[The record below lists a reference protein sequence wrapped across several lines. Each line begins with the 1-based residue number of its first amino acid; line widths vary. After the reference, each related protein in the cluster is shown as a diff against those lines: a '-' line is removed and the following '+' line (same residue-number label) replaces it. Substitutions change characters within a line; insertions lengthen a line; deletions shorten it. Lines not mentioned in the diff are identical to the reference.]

1 MLLFITIVFGGL
13 LILGLPIAF
22 VMGLTTLFS
31 FFSLGNPSLYSLIPQ
46 RMYSGMANFVLI
58 AIPFF
63 IMTGVV
69 MTKAGITR
77 ELVRFSNLMVGRL
90 RGGLAHINIVSSVLF
105 AGLSGSAA
113 SDAASI
119 GSILIPAM
127 TEEGYDLDFS
137 ASVTASSAAI
147 GPIIPPSI
155 IMIIYASLM
164 DVSVAGLFLAGY
176 APGILIAV
184 GLIILC
190 YIMSKKRDYPIH
202 SSKITRREFYEA
214 SRGAILPLILP
225 IIIIAGILFGV
236 FTPTEA
242 SVVAAAYA
250 LVLGFFVKKTIK
262 LRDIPEILTI
272 TMKTSSLILF
282 VIGTGVAFGW
292 ILSYEQIPQK
302 LATVLIMFSGE
313 NYYITLFFI
322 LIVLFLA
329 GMFMDTAVSIV
340 VLGPLLLAT
349 ALQLGVHPL
358 HFAMIMCLSLT
369 VGLITPPL
377 GLVLFVVCGVTNLKL
392 EELCKAMVPFI
403 LIEVI
408 VIFIITYI
416 PVITMTI
423 PKIFGFYP

>member
-1 MLLFITIVFGGL
+1 
-13 LILGLPIAF
+13 
-22 VMGLTTLFS
+22 
-31 FFSLGNPSLYSLIPQ
+31 
-46 RMYSGMANFVLI
+46 
-58 AIPFF
+58 
-63 IMTGVV
+63 
-69 MTKAGITR
+69 
-77 ELVRFSNLMVGRL
+77 
-90 RGGLAHINIVSSVLF
+90 
-105 AGLSGSAA
+105 
-113 SDAASI
+113 
-119 GSILIPAM
+119 
-127 TEEGYDLDFS
+127 
-137 ASVTASSAAI
+137 
-147 GPIIPPSI
+147 
-155 IMIIYASLM
+155 
-164 DVSVAGLFLAGY
+164 
-176 APGILIAV
+176 
-184 GLIILC
+184 
-190 YIMSKKRDYPIH
+190 
-202 SSKITRREFYEA
+202 
-214 SRGAILPLILP
+214 
-225 IIIIAGILFGV
+225 
-236 FTPTEA
+236 
-242 SVVAAAYA
+242 
-250 LVLGFFVKKTIK
+250 
-262 LRDIPEILTI
+262 
-272 TMKTSSLILF
+272 MKTSSLILF

-313 NYYITLFFI
+313 NYYITLFFL

-408 VIFIITYI
+408 VIFIITYV

>member
-1 MLLFITIVFGGL
+1 MLLFITIVFGVL
-13 LILGLPIAF
+13 LVLGLPIAF

-31 FFSLGNPSLYSLIPQ
+31 FFSLGNPSLYTIIPQ

-176 APGILIAV
+176 APGILIAL
-184 GLIILC
+184 GLIILS
-190 YIMSKKRDYPIH
+190 YIISKKRDYPIH
-202 SSKITRREFYEA
+202 TSKIPRREFYEA
-214 SRGAILPLILP
+214 SRGAILPLMLP

-250 LVLGFFVKKTIK
+250 FVLGFFVKRTIK
-262 LRDIPEILTI
+262 LRHIPEILTI

-302 LATVLIMFSGE
+302 LATVLIMFSGK
-313 NYYITLFFI
+313 NYYITLFF
-322 LIVLFLA
+322 LLVVLFLA

-377 GLVLFVVCGVTNLKL
+377 GLVLFVVCGVTSIKL

-403 LIEVI
+403 LIEFI
-408 VIFIITYI
+408 VIFIITYV
-416 PVITMTI
+416 PVITTTI
-423 PKIFGFYP
+423 PKLFGFYP